1 VPELAALR
9 DATRF
14 IEDSTHACGTDL
26 GDQDE
31 IPLTESVQS
40 F

>member
-1 VPELAALR
+1 VLELAALR
-9 DATRF
+9 EATSF

-26 GDQDE
+26 GEQDE
-31 IPLTESVQS
+31 IPLTESMQS